1 MTVKLLEVPF
11 DPEIK
16 TLSVL
21 NSPENDSDPLKI
33 KKLEFAGLSP
43 FCVNATEIVLA
54 LVEVFLTVKNRV
66 TKSNLI
72 SFMAPRET
80 FDDVT

>member
-1 MTVKLLEVPF
+1 MTVKLFVAPF
-11 DPEIK
+11 EPEIK
-16 TLSVL
+16 ILSVL
-21 NSPENDSDPLKI
+21 RSAEYVSDPLKI

-43 FCVNATEIVLA
+43 FCVNATEIVLV

-72 SFMAPRET
+72 SFVAPRET